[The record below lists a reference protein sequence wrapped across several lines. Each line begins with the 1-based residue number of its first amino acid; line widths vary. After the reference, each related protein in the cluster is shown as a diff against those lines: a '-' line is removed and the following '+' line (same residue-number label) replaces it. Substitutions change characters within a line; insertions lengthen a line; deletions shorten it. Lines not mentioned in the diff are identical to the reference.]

1 MHSAKLTISKILPL
15 FFIACGFQHAVYS
28 QENSPYS
35 RYGLGDLVPNSN
47 ITSRGMGGITAGF
60 NDFSGINFTNPSSY
74 GNLKST
80 IFDIGMEIDRKTL
93 KSTVPPSTFTAT
105 NSVMTYLQLGFP
117 IKMTKANKKGI
128 FWGMNL
134 GLKPVTRINYK
145 ISALSRL
152 DGIDS
157 VGNIYEGS
165 GGINQAYVGTGLK
178 IKKVSVGVNAG
189 YMFGNKDFSTLV
201 SLLNDSVQYSQSNT
215 QTRTHFGGL
224 FVSGGFQFEQKFKKK
239 NKKESILRLGAYGS
253 VKQTM
258 TARKDET
265 VETVVFDAAG
275 NKFRVDSVYQDNVSG
290 EVVYP
295 STVGAGI
302 TYQTMNWL
310 FGVDYETTKW
320 EDLKYFNEDTKVQNT
335 WKIRFGTEYLPLKD
349 NTPFKKYFSFVRY
362 RFGFYYGP
370 DYIKVNES
378 LPDYGFSFGAGFPLK
393 LRKGYYETQ
402 TSLLNTAI
410 EIGSRGDKKSNI
422 RETTFRICFGLSLSD
437 LWFGRAK
444 YQ

>member
-1 MHSAKLTISKILPL
+1 MSKILPI
-15 FFIACGFQHAVYS
+15 FFLACGLQSAVYA

-47 ITSRGMGGITAGF
+47 VTSRGMGGITAGF
-60 NDFSGINFTNPSSY
+60 NDFSGINFTNPASY
-74 GNLKST
+74 ANLKST

-93 KSTVPPSTFTAT
+93 KSTNPPASFTAT

-134 GLKPVTRINYK
+134 GLKPLTRINYK
-145 ISALSRL
+145 ISALSRV
-152 DGIDS
+152 DNVDS
-157 VGNIYEGS
+157 VGTIYEGN
-165 GGINQAYVGTGLK
+165 GGLNQAYLGTALR
-178 IKKVSVGVNAG
+178 IKKLSLGVNAG
-189 YMFGNKDFSTLV
+189 YMFGNKNFSTL
-201 SLLNDSVQYSQSNT
+201 LTFLNDSVQYAQSNSENKT
-215 QTRTHFGGL
+215 NFGGL
-224 FVSGGFQFEQKFKKK
+224 FINGGMQFEQRIKGK
-239 NKKESILRLGAYGS
+239 NKSESILRFGAYGS

-258 TARKDET
+258 SATKDASA
-265 VETVVFDAAG
+265 ETVVFDAAG
-275 NKFRVDSVYQDNVSG
+275 NKFRVDSVFENNIKG
-290 EVVYP
+290 EVIYP
-295 STVGAGI
+295 ATLGAGV
-302 TYQTMNWL
+302 TYQTRNWL
-310 FGVDYETTKW
+310 FGLDYEKTNW
-320 EDLKYFNEDTKVQNT
+320 QDFRYFNEDNNVQNT

-362 RFGFYYGP
+362 RFGFHYGP
-370 DYIKVNES
+370 DYIKLNES
-378 LPDYGFSFGAGFPLK
+378 RPEYGFSFGAGFPLK

-410 EIGSRGDKKSNI
+410 EIGSRGDKNSNL